1 MSSFTFK
8 LLQKMAVSNIF
19 VTRPS
24 PSNFPQV
31 EEEEIAFK
39 RRITPKG
46 TSEYYIDNSRAT
58 WEEYNEKL
66 MEYNILIKARNFLV
80 FQVMLF
86 IREICSTNPAPPQGD
101 VEGVASKSPK
111 DLTELIEQI
120 SGSGELKK
128 EYDELA
134 LEKDRA
140 EETTIFNFQKR
151 KGIFNEKKV
160 YKEQKEEAERFN
172 KLIAD
177 QVLLHPS
184 NPFRILTTFVEIHS
198 IGSHALPTVP
208 HREESSTKR

>member
-8 LLQKMAVSNIF
+8 LLQKMEVSNILS
-19 VTRPS
+19 RPA

-86 IREICSTNPAPPQGD
+86 IREICSTNPAPP
-101 VEGVASKSPK
+101 
-111 DLTELIEQI
+111 
-120 SGSGELKK
+120 
-128 EYDELA
+128 
-134 LEKDRA
+134 
-140 EETTIFNFQKR
+140 
-151 KGIFNEKKV
+151 
-160 YKEQKEEAERFN
+160 
-172 KLIAD
+172 
-177 QVLLHPS
+177 
-184 NPFRILTTFVEIHS
+184 
-198 IGSHALPTVP
+198 
-208 HREESSTKR
+208 